1 MEPSHPLL
9 TLAAALILTIS
20 ACATTP
26 PSNATTSAPPP
37 SAAALGSIPVYTLDG
52 AEHRRPAAIEWHAE
66 SHTFFV
72 STHNDGSIY
81 RGGLDSPVTP
91 IFLHGQP
98 GQEADGIRVVGGRIY
113 IGGGIDGEIRVY
125 DLATRQRIGTFETGT
140 GGQVI
145 DLAVTGTGDVYVTD
159 GVRPVLWHL
168 TPEQIAAG
176 TGTPE
181 AVVVTP
187 EVPMHASCN
196 LNGIVALTDRRLIVG
211 NYTDGLLYRVD
222 LSDSG
227 GRTIVPITGVTVP
240 LAAGMALDGNR
251 LVIANDAGLSVVE
264 LGDDARHATLV
275 EQIRD
280 PSFRSTAAVAIAGDR
295 YLVANLA
302 DQGPPPDTVS
312 SVPARR

>member
-1 MEPSHPLL
+1 MASARPLL
-9 TLAAALILTIS
+9 ALAVAALIGAA
-20 ACATTP
+20 ACAATP
-26 PSNATTSAPPP
+26 PVTSPPP
-37 SAAALGSIPVYTLDG
+37 STAA
-52 AEHRRPAAIEWHAE
+52 PAAISAYTLEGSEHRMPAAIDWDAA
-66 SHTFFV
+66 SRTFFV
-72 STHNDGSIY
+72 STHNEGIIY
-81 RGGLDSPVTP
+81 RGGLDDPITPV
-91 IFLHGQP
+91 FLRGQP
-98 GQEADGIRVVGGRIY
+98 GQSADGIRVSGGRIY
-113 IGGGIDGEIRVY
+113 IAGGVDGQIRVY
-125 DLATRQRIGTFETGT
+125 DLVTRQRTGTFETGP
-140 GGQVI
+140 GGHVI

-251 LVIANDAGLSVVE
+251 LVLADDAGLSVVE

-280 PSFRSTAAVAIAGDR
+280 PSFRSTAAVAVAGDR